1 MRWWWALSA
10 VLLGAGVGLAGLVV
24 HRHAFWVAGWP
35 VPWGALLGVAAPT
48 VIGLGLRRRTPL
60 LLGYLLGWFLLVMLA
75 LATGPGGDFMLLS
88 DVLGW
93 GFLTASVVLMG
104 VVLVAGARAR
114 RDADRPAE
122 RSRAERSHA

>member
-1 MRWWWALSA
+1 MRWWWALPA

-24 HRHAFWVAGWP
+24 HRHAFWVANWP

-60 LLGYLLGWFLLVMLA
+60 LLGYLFGWFLLVTVA
-75 LATGPGGDFMLLS
+75 LATGPGGDFMLMS

-93 GFLTASVVLMG
+93 GFLSASLVLMAVVLI
-104 VVLVAGARAR
+104 AGARAR
-114 RDADRPAE
+114 RDADRSTE
-122 RSRAERSHA
+122 RSRAQRTAA